1 MVQRGALIKEQ
12 HGLSHVRTPLIIY
25 VISYDNNN
33 DNNIINNNAFYL
45 KAPFKALKDTHKHN
59 KNRRQVIAMRM
70 KDKLCLR
77 ITYDKLCFLY
87 YFQTVMIQCSYE
99 YNTLLLLFSI
109 REQAKKNTQLFSL
122 LVFIMKLISTSG
134 EHKHVFWFSLCRQV
148 SAKEAAEALR
158 SLQLLSL

>member
-1 MVQRGALIKEQ
+1 
-12 HGLSHVRTPLIIY
+12 
-25 VISYDNNN
+25 
-33 DNNIINNNAFYL
+33 
-45 KAPFKALKDTHKHN
+45 
-59 KNRRQVIAMRM
+59 
-70 KDKLCLR
+70 
-77 ITYDKLCFLY
+77 
-87 YFQTVMIQCSYE
+87 MIQCSYE

-158 SLQLLSL
+158 SLQPLSLWARAPPAAGLWQYTNIQRLTSGLWPTIDVIVD